1 MAKLLRKR
9 ALVAAV
15 PRLTAPRMISDS
27 LGAAPSSWLIRGW
40 RFQNSS
46 TRERGSTITFPKLPS
61 VCCERTAVGILSS
74 YMCSLKNKRIN
85 Y

>member
-1 MAKLLRKR
+1 
-9 ALVAAV
+9 LVAAV

-27 LGAAPSSWLIRGW
+27 LGAAPSSSLMEDSWLARARDCGG
-40 RFQNSS
+40 FK
-46 TRERGSTITFPKLPS
+46 TRLRANGSTITFPELPS